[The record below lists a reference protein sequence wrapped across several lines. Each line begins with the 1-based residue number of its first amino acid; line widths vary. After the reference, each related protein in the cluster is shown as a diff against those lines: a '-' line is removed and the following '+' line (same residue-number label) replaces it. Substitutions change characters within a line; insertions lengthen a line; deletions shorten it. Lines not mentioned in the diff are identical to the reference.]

1 MNTTNTGLKA
11 LFHFSL
17 MLVMICSPIS
27 VIFSQQTVS
36 SSCTSLKRMD
46 VHVRGIQNRN
56 TNLPVPLLGSGTN
69 RVTIE
74 CTCRDRVDDG
84 IDICPPTVGLEIRT
98 TTGTTLPITATEV
111 PINEEDDQHDDKYPI
126 KLYRVTYTG
135 TVDRVTYIPPVASK
149 RSSMRGLVV
158 WQESVGSGTP
168 NVPNNYEV
176 DRFFYQT
183 ENPPTYTISVPPA
196 SPNNLRDILVRIPA
210 HEHGN
215 NQRPIE
221 YRVEGSYNNNA
232 PVILKDT
239 TVIGNNIAPEIRLDQ
254 ITLNNV
260 PPFVNRIRVRIQSPE
275 SNGTSIIVG
284 TIMATST
291 PCCIPTLTC
300 PSNITRSTDAGRC
313 DYTVQGG
320 ELNPTLTGGCP
331 VTLTNSYN
339 GNSTL
344 AGATFPVGTTTITWT
359 AGSATC
365 QVTVTV
371 QDNEDPVLTCPPS
384 MTIIAEAGICEGF
397 AEWETSVSDN
407 CGATVTW
414 SHQSGDAFPIGTTT
428 VTGTA
433 TDAAGNTDTCTF
445 DVTVVQCDTCV
456 TTMTIIHIDDND
468 INIGTNDMESF
479 YSNSLYRFVN
489 PGLPTQGVLTNI
501 TLELYARVFEGS
513 CESDIEVR
521 VTDPMGNMTTF
532 EQPFEKTCDGKGL
545 YHVVLDLPDVPL
557 TGNSV
562 GEWYIEFRDTND
574 QNIGAAEYS
583 ARFARLI
590 YDATFDECYNTE
602 RISTYNENELLSEL
616 FEIRLYPVPTSGLLN
631 MEYTSDEDTD
641 LSIEIIDNV
650 GRAVGYQKEF
660 AISGVNTFNMNVD
673 DLAQGLYY
681 IRIMD
686 NIGRMQVKPFTKV
699 NP

>member
-1 MNTTNTGLKA
+1 MNTTNTGLKT
-11 LFHFSL
+11 LFNFSL

-27 VIFSQQTVS
+27 TAFSQQTLS
-36 SSCTSLKRMD
+36 SNCASPKRMD
-46 VHVRGIQNRN
+46 VHPVGIHN
-56 TNLPVPLLGSGTN
+56 TGSKNITLDSGTN
-69 RVTIE
+69 RVTME
-74 CTCRDRVDDG
+74 CTCRDKNTG
-84 IDICPPTVGLEIRT
+84 PCPNTVTFTIRKPN
-98 TTGTTLPITATEV
+98 GTTQQVVATSVTVNVGDDYTGGYPMKIYRAIYSGTA
-111 PINEEDDQHDDKYPI
+111 N
-126 KLYRVTYTG
+126 RVTYNA
-135 TVDRVTYIPPVASK
+135 PSAAS
-149 RSSMRGLVV
+149 RPSMRGLVV
-158 WQESVGSGTP
+158 WQESVGGIP
-168 NVPNNYEV
+168 NIPNNRIV
-176 DRFFYQT
+176 DRFFYRQPGHSY
-183 ENPPTYTISVPPA
+183 NISVPTSSDPR
-196 SPNNLRDILVRIPA
+196 NFVLQIPV
-210 HEHGN
+210 HEHSN
-215 NQRPIE
+215 NPNRPITYQVRGYNGNTPTAYLRNE
-221 YRVEGSYNNNA
+221 TFNDNNDEG
-232 PVILKDT
+232 
-239 TVIGNNIAPEIRLDQ
+239 EIRLDE
-254 ITLNNV
+254 IPLNNV
-260 PPFVNRIRVRIQSPE
+260 PTNVNRIRVTIQSPE
-275 SNGTSIIVG
+275 SNGGSFLIGSIMV
-284 TIMATST
+284 TST
-291 PCCIPTLTC
+291 PCCVPTLSC
-300 PSNITRSTDAGRC
+300 PSNITRSTAPGAC
-313 DYTVQGG
+313 YYQVVGG
-320 ELNPTLTGGCP
+320 ELDPTFSCSATP
-331 VTLTNSYN
+331 TNGYN
-339 GNSTL
+339 GSSTL
-344 AGATFPVGTTTITWT
+344 ADATFPVGTTTVTWLVS
-359 AGSATC
+359 GATC
-365 QVTVTV
+365 QTTITV
-371 QDNEDPVLTCPPS
+371 QDNEAPVLTCPFD
-384 MTIIAEAGICEGF
+384 MTVIAEAGICKGF
-397 AEWETSVSDN
+397 AEWMPAVSDN

-414 SHQSGDAFPIGTTT
+414 SHQSGDAFPIGMTT

-433 TDAAGNTDTCTF
+433 TDAAGNTDTCEF

-479 YSNSLYRFVN
+479 YSNPLYRFVN